1 MKTSV
6 LSTNCIIFSLG
17 SKIDEPMSM
26 VSLQELCK
34 QQQVIMYE
42 IDLQLSGCVD
52 EFRTSVLS
60 AIKEQRKRRTSNT
73 KR

>member
-1 MKTSV
+1 MKTSL

-17 SKIDEPMSM
+17 SEIDEPMSM
-26 VSLQELCK
+26 ASLQELCK
-34 QQQVIMYE
+34 QQQVIMSE